1 MQEILVAVD
10 GSEASKRALLFA
22 LKIAKSMSL
31 KVSVITVIQ
40 SRLQGYRAGYFSFVD
55 RHILQELREFG
66 KKVLEEAEEVGKK
79 EGVTLS
85 TTLLETENEVYE
97 EIVDFLS
104 KSKDVWL
111 LVLGSF
117 GHSLRDRIILGST
130 TQRVLFEIGRRNLS
144 VPVVVVP

>member
-1 MQEILVAVD
+1 MQQVVVAID

-55 RHILQELREFG
+55 RHILEELREFG
-66 KKVLEEAEEVGKK
+66 RKVLEEAEEIGKQ
-79 EGVTLS
+79 EGVILS

-97 EIVDFLS
+97 EIVDFLT
-104 KSKDVWL
+104 KTKDAWL

-130 TQRVLFEIGRRNLS
+130 TQRVLVEIGRRNLS